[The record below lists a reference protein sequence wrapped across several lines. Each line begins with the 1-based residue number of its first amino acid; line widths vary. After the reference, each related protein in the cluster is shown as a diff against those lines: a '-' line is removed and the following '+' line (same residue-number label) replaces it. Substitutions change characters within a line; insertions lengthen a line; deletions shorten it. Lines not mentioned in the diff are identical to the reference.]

1 MTNLRLF
8 YISVLVLYEL
18 TVSFTTLTV
27 SARSSVISFLI
38 DIHSLEEIQNQ
49 KKSIT
54 NENTCSSYSQICEVL
69 LFISFH
75 TNLVSNSH
83 TLI

>member
-38 DIHSLEEIQNQ
+38 YIHWRKFKIRKNQLLTRILARLTLKYAKFCYLFHFIQ
-49 KKSIT
+49 I
-54 NENTCSSYSQICEVL
+54 
-69 LFISFH
+69 
-75 TNLVSNSH
+75 
-83 TLI
+83 